1 MVLPTLGGCVVKRFV
16 AALAVVGLAV
26 FGLTPRADAV
36 GYGAC
41 TIVGSISFSSQTP
54 SSGTWTIGPA
64 TLDCQ
69 GIIGKRARITGR
81 GPIRGSGTYN
91 ALASGDGCLR
101 QNGTGKVEYAI
112 PTASGTINVS
122 EPATHTLAGA
132 GLFDTPSLHGTFQ
145 LPPPYDGDC
154 VTKPVSRATFVA
166 QLILYRNPRQFPPPV
181 PGA

>member
-1 MVLPTLGGCVVKRFV
+1 VKRFV

-26 FGLTPRADAV
+26 MGFTPRADAV

-41 TIVGSISFSSQTP
+41 TIVGTISFSSDTP

-81 GPIRGSGTYN
+81 GPIRGSGTYT
-91 ALASGDGCLR
+91 ALASGDGGCLR
-101 QNGTGKVEYAI
+101 QNGTGKVEYTI
-112 PTASGTINVS
+112 PTASGRINVI

-132 GLFDTPSLHGTFQ
+132 GVLDTQSLHGTFQ
-145 LPPPYDGDC
+145 LSPPYDGDC
-154 VTKPVSRATFVA
+154 VTKPLSRATFVA
-166 QLILYRNPRQFPPPV
+166 QLILYRNPRQFPPGP

>member
-1 MVLPTLGGCVVKRFV
+1 VKRFLV
-16 AALAVVGLAV
+16 GLAVVGLAV

-41 TIVGSISFSSQTP
+41 TIVGTITFSSQTL
-54 SSGTWTIGPA
+54 STGTWTIGPA

-81 GPIRGSGTYN
+81 GPLRGSGTYT
-91 ALASGDGCLR
+91 ALAPGDGGCLR
-101 QNGTGKVEYAI
+101 QSGTGKVEYMI
-112 PTASGTINVS
+112 PTASGTIKVS
-122 EPATHTLAGA
+122 EAVTHTLAGA
-132 GLFDTPSLHGTFQ
+132 GVLDTPSLHGVFQ
-145 LPPPYDGDC
+145 VQPPYDGDC

-166 QLILYRNPRQFPPPV
+166 QLILYRNPRQFPPGA